1 MTNLLDAARQA
12 LDTLTHIIGMRHLS
26 YIGQA
31 MAESAERTLRTA
43 IAEAEKT
50 HCRYPECV
58 ENEREECQQ
67 CYQQALEAHTWSKA
81 AENYAADAE
90 RFLWLAERTA
100 ATGLAR
106 WVHPF
111 QFLAEAVD
119 ARRKAEAASAPPQ
132 RQPLT
137 FAQGQELLAIAIK
150 HPTIYEE
157 AAFRKGVKA
166 AERAHGIGDQD
177 E

>member
-12 LDTLTHIIGMRHLS
+12 LDTLTHIVRMHHLS
-26 YIGQA
+26 VVGQA
-31 MAESAERTLRTA
+31 MAESAEGTLRTA

-90 RFLWLAERTA
+90 RFRWLAERDA
-100 ATGLAR
+100 LAR
-106 WVHPF
+106 DAARWRA
-111 QFLAEAVD
+111 FLLTRPADHHDTINAAID
-119 ARRKAEAASAPPQ
+119 AAMGAGNE
-132 RQPLT
+132 
-137 FAQGQELLAIAIK
+137 
-150 HPTIYEE
+150 
-157 AAFRKGVKA
+157 
-166 AERAHGIGDQD
+166 
-177 E
+177 

>member
-58 ENEREECQQ
+58 ENEREECQ
-67 CYQQALEAHTWSKA
+67 
-81 AENYAADAE
+81 
-90 RFLWLAERTA
+90 
-100 ATGLAR
+100 R
-106 WVHPF
+106 WISGECPGPGNSGG
-111 QFLAEAVD
+111 
-119 ARRKAEAASAPPQ
+119 K
-132 RQPLT
+132 
-137 FAQGQELLAIAIK
+137 
-150 HPTIYEE
+150 
-157 AAFRKGVKA
+157 
-166 AERAHGIGDQD
+166 D